1 MLDSESSEAFTV
13 FEDGSG
19 IALLKSDYSS
29 VVLVTSAIEKE
40 FPTLHRLLS
49 SDEPIRCKIK
59 SELLAQGFFSV
70 DYSY

>member
-29 VVLVTSAIEKE
+29 VVLVTSAIEK
-40 FPTLHRLLS
+40 
-49 SDEPIRCKIK
+49 KI
-59 SELLAQGFFSV
+59 
-70 DYSY
+70 SYFTSPFVV